1 LDSSRKKGYVLDA
14 SAFYS
19 GVPFLSSSDHEY
31 YTTDHVFDEIR
42 HIKRSFSFLDALM
55 DSGNLRILNPAENFT
70 NAALE
75 AAKKTGDSAK
85 LSAADISILALAMQL
100 EMTLISDDYA
110 IGNVAP
116 LLHVDVKSIGNRGA
130 TQARKWTSYCSACG
144 RAFDSKIVECPLC
157 GNRLK
162 RRYRKRKQPQ
172 NNK

>member
-1 LDSSRKKGYVLDA
+1 
-14 SAFYS
+14 
-19 GVPFLSSSDHEY
+19 
-31 YTTDHVFDEIR
+31 
-42 HIKRSFSFLDALM
+42 M
-55 DSGNLRILNPAENFT
+55 DSGNLRILNPADNFT

-144 RAFDSKIVECPLC
+144 RAFDSKTVECPLC

-172 NNK
+172 SNK